1 MAVQG
6 CEHYKFVQPSARA
19 AVDGAKDFLQAME
32 AGECTKVHDIP
43 SGGFMGQVL
52 QRTDYFACWRPTSQ
66 EGKPQPGSPV
76 FGKPTLE
83 KILADLQK
91 ASTTEKGI
99 KTDDLAVPTMLR
111 HLLSTKHKVMLDE
124 LTDEVIKKAM
134 LTPAGSASSSGGAAK
149 KGRCQ
154 GTRPRRRSPR
164 SASRT

>member
-1 MAVQG
+1 M
-6 CEHYKFVQPSARA
+6 R
-19 AVDGAKDFLQAME
+19 
-32 AGECTKVHDIP
+32 
-43 SGGFMGQVL
+43 QVL
-52 QRTDYFACWRPTSQ
+52 QRADYFACWRPTSQ

-76 FGKPTLE
+76 FGKPA
-83 KILADLQK
+83 LADSQK

-99 KTDDLAVPTMLR
+99 KIDDLAVPSMLR

-154 GTRPRRRSPR
+154 GTVV
-164 SASRT
+164 SRKKTKTETKESEERVQNMITDWFK